1 MSWDVLL
8 IRLPHGTTSLTE
20 LPPEG
25 PPPLG
30 RRDELH
36 TRIRGAF
43 PDVDLTDPGWG
54 ELGGDGWSMELNMG
68 DKDLVDTLMLHIR
81 GGGDDAV
88 SAVLRLAGVL
98 DCHAYDT
105 TTDDLMRPGGPNGWR
120 AFQAYRDGILGAPGP
135 SPADA
140 GRLPG

>member
-20 LPPEG
+20 LPPGG

-36 TRIRGAF
+36 ARIRGAF
-43 PDVDLTDPGWG
+43 PDVNLTDPSWG

-68 DKDLVDTLMLHIR
+68 DKDQVDTLMLHLR

-88 SAVLRLAGVL
+88 SAVLRLAGAL

-105 TTDDLMRPGGPNGWR
+105 STDDLIRPDGPNGWR
-120 AFQAYRDGILGAPGP
+120 AFQAYRDGIRGVPGA
-135 SPADA
+135 SAADT